1 MDKYKEREKED
12 IRENE
17 ADKDKICGRNAV
29 IEAIK
34 SGREIDRI
42 MVAKGAT
49 NLGKL
54 YAMAKEAGIPVKEVA
69 PVKIEEL
76 AAGANAQ
83 GVLAMAAAH
92 KYATVD
98 EIFALAEE
106 RGEPPFIIIA
116 DGLED
121 GHNLGAV
128 IRTAECCGA
137 HGVIIPK
144 RRSVQLTGTVA
155 KTSAGASAHVPIA
168 RVSNIPATIDQ
179 LKEAGLWIA
188 GTDLTGTVPFY
199 KADFKGP
206 IGIVIGSEGHGMGN
220 LVTKKCDFIVT
231 IPMKGEVS
239 SLNASVAAG
248 VVLYEVFKGRLG
260 E

>member
-1 MDKYKEREKED
+1 MN
-12 IRENE
+12 RENNKNNSMSE
-17 ADKDKICGRNAV
+17 EILYGRNAV
-29 IEAIK
+29 TEAIK
-34 SGREIDRI
+34 SGMPINKVLISSGEVSGSLKAIIALVKEKHIVYQFVDKNKLNDITGTKNHQGVVLYTSPAEYCDIDDI
-42 MVAKGAT
+42 LQK
-49 NLGKL
+49 
-54 YAMAKEAGIPVKEVA
+54 AKEANEA
-69 PVKIEEL
+69 PFVIIL
-76 AAGANAQ
+76 
-83 GVLAMAAAH
+83 
-92 KYATVD
+92 D
-98 EIFALAEE
+98 EIQD
-106 RGEPPFIIIA
+106 P
-116 DGLED
+116 
-121 GHNLGAV
+121 HNFGAI
-128 IRTAECCGA
+128 IRTADAVGA
-137 HGVIIPK
+137 HGIIIPK

-168 RVSNIPATIDQ
+168 RVPNIPAAIDQ

-206 IGIVIGSEGHGMGN
+206 IGIVIGSEGNGMGN

-260 E
+260 N

>member
-1 MDKYKEREKED
+1 MN
-12 IRENE
+12 RENNKNNSVSE
-17 ADKDKICGRNAV
+17 EILYGRNAV
-29 IEAIK
+29 TEAIK
-34 SGREIDRI
+34 SG
-42 MVAKGAT
+42 
-49 NLGKL
+49 
-54 YAMAKEAGIPVKEVA
+54 MAINKVLIASGEVSGSLKAIIALVKEKHIVYQF
-69 PVKIEEL
+69 VDKNKLNDIT
-76 AAGANAQ
+76 GTKNHQ
-83 GVLAMAAAH
+83 GV
-92 KYATVD
+92 
-98 EIFALAEE
+98 ALYTSPAEYCDIE
-106 RGEPPFIIIA
+106 DILRKAKDANEAPFIIIL
-116 DGLED
+116 DEIQD
-121 GHNLGAV
+121 PHNFGAI
-128 IRTAECCGA
+128 IRTADAVGA
-137 HGVIIPK
+137 HGIIIPK

-168 RVSNIPATIDQ
+168 RVPNIPAAIDQ

-206 IGIVIGSEGHGMGN
+206 IGIVIGSEGNGMGN

-260 E
+260 N

>member
-1 MDKYKEREKED
+1 MQSFE
-12 IRENE
+12 IREMTNDDIDDILQKAKDANE
-17 ADKDKICGRNAV
+17 APFV
-29 IEAIK
+29 II
-34 SGREIDRI
+34 
-42 MVAKGAT
+42 
-49 NLGKL
+49 L
-54 YAMAKEAGIPVKEVA
+54 
-69 PVKIEEL
+69 
-76 AAGANAQ
+76 
-83 GVLAMAAAH
+83 
-92 KYATVD
+92 D
-98 EIFALAEE
+98 EIQD
-106 RGEPPFIIIA
+106 P
-116 DGLED
+116 
-121 GHNLGAV
+121 HNFGAI
-128 IRTAECCGA
+128 IRTADAVGA
-137 HGVIIPK
+137 HGIIIPK

-168 RVSNIPATIDQ
+168 RVPNIPAAIDQ

-206 IGIVIGSEGHGMGN
+206 IGIVIGSEGNGMGN

-260 E
+260 N

>member
-1 MDKYKEREKED
+1 MN
-12 IRENE
+12 RENKSKE
-17 ADKDKICGRNAV
+17 TISEEIVYGRNAV
-29 IEAIK
+29 TEAIK
-34 SGREIDRI
+34 SGMPINKVLISSGEISGSLKAI
-42 MVAKGAT
+42 MALVKEKHLVYQFVDKNKLSDITGTKNHQGVA
-49 NLGKL
+49 L
-54 YAMAKEAGIPVKEVA
+54 YTSPAQYCDVDDILQKAKEANEA
-69 PVKIEEL
+69 PFVIIL
-76 AAGANAQ
+76 
-83 GVLAMAAAH
+83 
-92 KYATVD
+92 D
-98 EIFALAEE
+98 EIQD
-106 RGEPPFIIIA
+106 P
-116 DGLED
+116 
-121 GHNLGAV
+121 HNFGAI
-128 IRTAECCGA
+128 IRTADAVGA
-137 HGVIIPK
+137 HGIIIPK

-206 IGIVIGSEGHGMGN
+206 IGIVIGSEGNGMGN

-248 VVLYEVFKGRLG
+248 VVLYEVFKGRLS

>member
-1 MDKYKEREKED
+1 MN
-12 IRENE
+12 RENKSNE
-17 ADKDKICGRNAV
+17 NISEEIIYGRNAV
-29 IEAIK
+29 TEAIK
-34 SGREIDRI
+34 SGMPINKVLISSGEISGSLKAI
-42 MVAKGAT
+42 MA
-49 NLGKL
+49 L
-54 YAMAKEAGIPVKEVA
+54 VKEKHLVYQF
-69 PVKIEEL
+69 VDKNKLNDIT
-76 AAGANAQ
+76 GTKNHQ
-83 GVLAMAAAH
+83 GVALYTSPAQYCEVDDILQKAKDANEAPF
-92 KYATVD
+92 VIILD
-98 EIFALAEE
+98 EIQD
-106 RGEPPFIIIA
+106 P
-116 DGLED
+116 
-121 GHNLGAV
+121 HNFGAI
-128 IRTAECCGA
+128 IRTADAVGA
-137 HGVIIPK
+137 HGIIIPK

-206 IGIVIGSEGHGMGN
+206 IGIVIGSEGNGMGN

>member
-1 MDKYKEREKED
+1 MN
-12 IRENE
+12 RENKSNE
-17 ADKDKICGRNAV
+17 NISEEIVYGRNAV
-29 IEAIK
+29 TEAIK
-34 SGREIDRI
+34 SGMPINKVLISSGEISGSLKAI
-42 MVAKGAT
+42 MA
-49 NLGKL
+49 L
-54 YAMAKEAGIPVKEVA
+54 VKEKHLVYQF
-69 PVKIEEL
+69 VEKNKLNEIT
-76 AAGANAQ
+76 GTKNHQ
-83 GVLAMAAAH
+83 GVALYTSPAEYCEVEDILQKAKDANEAPF
-92 KYATVD
+92 VIILD
-98 EIFALAEE
+98 EIQD
-106 RGEPPFIIIA
+106 P
-116 DGLED
+116 
-121 GHNLGAV
+121 HNFGAI
-128 IRTAECCGA
+128 IRTADAVGA
-137 HGVIIPK
+137 HGIIIPK

>member
-1 MDKYKEREKED
+1 MN
-12 IRENE
+12 RENNKNNSMSE
-17 ADKDKICGRNAV
+17 EILYGRNAV
-29 IEAIK
+29 TEAIK
-34 SGREIDRI
+34 SGMPINKVLISSGEVSGSLKAIIALVKEKHIVYQFVDKNKLNDITGTKNHQGVVLYTSPAEYCDIDDI
-42 MVAKGAT
+42 LQK
-49 NLGKL
+49 
-54 YAMAKEAGIPVKEVA
+54 AKEANEV
-69 PVKIEEL
+69 PFVIIL
-76 AAGANAQ
+76 
-83 GVLAMAAAH
+83 
-92 KYATVD
+92 D
-98 EIFALAEE
+98 EIQD
-106 RGEPPFIIIA
+106 P
-116 DGLED
+116 
-121 GHNLGAV
+121 HNFGAI
-128 IRTAECCGA
+128 IRTADAVGA
-137 HGVIIPK
+137 HGIIIPK

-168 RVSNIPATIDQ
+168 RVPNIPAAIDQ

-206 IGIVIGSEGHGMGN
+206 IGIVIGSEGNGMGN

-260 E
+260 N

>member
-1 MDKYKEREKED
+1 MN
-12 IRENE
+12 RENKSNE
-17 ADKDKICGRNAV
+17 NISEEIVYGRNAV
-29 IEAIK
+29 TEAIK
-34 SGREIDRI
+34 SGMPINKVLISSGEISGSLKAI
-42 MVAKGAT
+42 MALVKEKHLVYQFVDKNKLSDITGTKNHQGVA
-49 NLGKL
+49 L
-54 YAMAKEAGIPVKEVA
+54 YTSPAQYCDVDDILQKAKEANEA
-69 PVKIEEL
+69 PFVIIL
-76 AAGANAQ
+76 
-83 GVLAMAAAH
+83 
-92 KYATVD
+92 D
-98 EIFALAEE
+98 EIQD
-106 RGEPPFIIIA
+106 P
-116 DGLED
+116 
-121 GHNLGAV
+121 HNFGAI
-128 IRTAECCGA
+128 IRTADAVGA
-137 HGVIIPK
+137 HGIIIPK

-206 IGIVIGSEGHGMGN
+206 IGIVIGSEGNGMGN

-248 VVLYEVFKGRLG
+248 VVLYEVFKGRLS

>member
-1 MDKYKEREKED
+1 MN
-12 IRENE
+12 RENKSNE
-17 ADKDKICGRNAV
+17 NISEEIVYGRNAV
-29 IEAIK
+29 TEAIK
-34 SGREIDRI
+34 SGMPINKVIISSGEISGSLKAI
-42 MVAKGAT
+42 MA
-49 NLGKL
+49 L
-54 YAMAKEAGIPVKEVA
+54 VKEKHLVYQF
-69 PVKIEEL
+69 VEKNKLNEIT
-76 AAGANAQ
+76 GTKNHQ
-83 GVLAMAAAH
+83 GVALYTSPAEYCEVEDILQKAKDANEAPF
-92 KYATVD
+92 VIILD
-98 EIFALAEE
+98 EIQD
-106 RGEPPFIIIA
+106 P
-116 DGLED
+116 
-121 GHNLGAV
+121 HNFGAI
-128 IRTAECCGA
+128 IRTADAVGA
-137 HGVIIPK
+137 HGIIIPK

-179 LKEAGLWIA
+179 LKDAGLWIA